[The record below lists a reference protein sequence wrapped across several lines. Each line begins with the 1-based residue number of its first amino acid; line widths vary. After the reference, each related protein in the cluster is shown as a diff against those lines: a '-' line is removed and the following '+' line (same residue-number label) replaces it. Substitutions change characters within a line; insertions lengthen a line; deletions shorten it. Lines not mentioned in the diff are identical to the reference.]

1 MNKLIA
7 LVALSLLT
15 NIGLAQKVTIDSVYP
30 EEVKIQGFTME
41 KGGTVEINGT
51 GAVYGDDWKLLIYY
65 GWILDSES
73 REVVWHLFDFMKEEH
88 ARDIDGSFDFKTK
101 IDLKAGNYELYFASM
116 YDNNRWNKNHDEDS
130 DWSFNDIEDALDW
143 VFGGRN
149 KTDYKRSYN
158 DKLFIT
164 LGNSN
169 LKLSSANQGLE
180 ASIAEAVVSL
190 NRVGDD
196 ERESQ
201 GFTLTKE
208 TSIRVY
214 ANGEGSKGEMFDYAW
229 ISDVSTRER
238 VFEMSFKN
246 SKNGGGAR
254 KNLKIDRDIVLPAG
268 SYMVNYSSDGSHSF
282 DKWNALPPHDL
293 QFWGVSVWPSNGKDK
308 KNFIPFVK
316 PKTMTPLVSL
326 TRARDDEMLAKGIS
340 IKKEMDVRILCIG
353 EEGNGDRMADYGW
366 IIDANSREKI
376 WIMKSHQTKHAGGAN
391 KNRYVE
397 EVVTLDKGDYIVYY
411 ATDDSHSY
419 EGWNSSQPFEPE
431 LWGITVWA
439 TKEGDMSN
447 VTPFHPQEYKN
458 KNELAVIA
466 MVGDH
471 ALVKRTFSVDKD
483 TKVRIVGLGEGSSGE
498 MNDFGFVKNMDTG
511 EIVWEMEYRDSE
523 HGGGANK
530 NREFNYSMTLKK
542 GTYRV
547 YYESDGSHS
556 YRRWNADPPRNQEL
570 WGITVLKE

>member
-196 ERESQ
+196 EARESR
-201 GFTLTKE
+201 
-208 TSIRVY
+208 IY
-214 ANGEGSKGEMFDYAW
+214 FD
-229 ISDVSTRER
+229 
-238 VFEMSFKN
+238 
-246 SKNGGGAR
+246 
-254 KNLKIDRDIVLPAG
+254 
-268 SYMVNYSSDGSHSF
+268 
-282 DKWNALPPHDL
+282 
-293 QFWGVSVWPSNGKDK
+293 
-308 KNFIPFVK
+308 
-316 PKTMTPLVSL
+316 
-326 TRARDDEMLAKGIS
+326 
-340 IKKEMDVRILCIG
+340 
-353 EEGNGDRMADYGW
+353 
-366 IIDANSREKI
+366 
-376 WIMKSHQTKHAGGAN
+376 
-391 KNRYVE
+391 
-397 EVVTLDKGDYIVYY
+397 
-411 ATDDSHSY
+411 
-419 EGWNSSQPFEPE
+419 
-431 LWGITVWA
+431 
-439 TKEGDMSN
+439 
-447 VTPFHPQEYKN
+447 
-458 KNELAVIA
+458 
-466 MVGDH
+466 
-471 ALVKRTFSVDKD
+471 
-483 TKVRIVGLGEGSSGE
+483 
-498 MNDFGFVKNMDTG
+498 
-511 EIVWEMEYRDSE
+511 
-523 HGGGANK
+523 
-530 NREFNYSMTLKK
+530 
-542 GTYRV
+542 
-547 YYESDGSHS
+547 
-556 YRRWNADPPRNQEL
+556 
-570 WGITVLKE
+570 